1 MHRARAKVAVVV
13 KTSGRKSV
21 PPSDSAASAA
31 ATHASVKSGTGSGPT
46 SSSATSSV
54 PDSSAFVKRVAMR
67 RATGPKAT
75 RSSPQKASA
84 VGPSGAL
91 GEDVGDAASDD
102 DDQPADR
109 GDTPARAVSPVRSTR
124 SSQAEADVSGADRN
138 GEDLPSPRARGRP
151 AFNGGQLYLPGV
163 SSASSS
169 QRPGRKRVRSSYSS
183 GDEEELTEHE
193 EHDKYEVSTSSPLLS
208 MDHAEHTRVMLGLTL
223 AIKSPEETILSL
235 DSPLLNHA
243 LKEARSANAQHAQ
256 SPLSSSSSSD
266 NDEDNDED
274 ENDHEPAL
282 ALFGTSAFVQ
292 ANVGAAPP
300 TTVGQ
305 VLTLET
311 LAIPTLKRARMAT
324 GHDECLAQTHEFY
337 TAITGVRLDPSVPYT
352 QEEAEDSYIVWRNEE
367 NQRNYKEK
375 KATEPEKALTPPKTL
390 DKMKPGCK
398 VPIWHFLRDAEG
410 NIADSKKINWLR
422 EFVRARK
429 QTLLDLH
436 RCKKAEEAK
445 ERSEK
450 LLLAKGRTPSAK
462 QCLVSAKYLHVMVTV
477 AGEQIPITVY
487 DALKRDA
494 AVAYPQLGYCNSDW
508 KVSEILVRM
517 TKSERYYRRVKSEPT
532 DAEQTDDESMEVD
545 NDEDNPSAPVSTRLA
560 YTPSRAEVTHTS
572 GSASEKRPVAARTSK
587 KDASRYNAL
596 RVVHSPGKM

>member
-1 MHRARAKVAVVV
+1 
-13 KTSGRKSV
+13 
-21 PPSDSAASAA
+21 
-31 ATHASVKSGTGSGPT
+31 
-46 SSSATSSV
+46 
-54 PDSSAFVKRVAMR
+54 
-67 RATGPKAT
+67 
-75 RSSPQKASA
+75 
-84 VGPSGAL
+84 
-91 GEDVGDAASDD
+91 
-102 DDQPADR
+102 
-109 GDTPARAVSPVRSTR
+109 
-124 SSQAEADVSGADRN
+124 
-138 GEDLPSPRARGRP
+138 
-151 AFNGGQLYLPGV
+151 
-163 SSASSS
+163 
-169 QRPGRKRVRSSYSS
+169 
-183 GDEEELTEHE
+183 
-193 EHDKYEVSTSSPLLS
+193 
-208 MDHAEHTRVMLGLTL
+208 MLGLTL

-367 NQRNYKEK
+367 NQRKYKEK

-422 EFVRARK
+422 EFNAIG
-429 QTLLDLH
+429 
-436 RCKKAEEAK
+436 KA
-445 ERSEK
+445 
-450 LLLAKGRTPSAK
+450 
-462 QCLVSAKYLHVMVTV
+462 VSRFGEVPASVTDVEQDVMVTV

-532 DAEQTDDESMEVD
+532 DAEQTDDESMEVE

>member
-1 MHRARAKVAVVV
+1 MMNAFCVQYLKLREETENLRRHFQAAHRPGSLAPDSYAATSSAAACPLSQSLLKSRRGSDFDHSSPQNDTDEDFEEFDYGHGLTVKRRRLSPPQQSQKFMPITMHRERAKIAVVV

-31 ATHASVKSGTGSGPT
+31 AKHASVQSGTGSGPT

-84 VGPSGAL
+84 VVPSGAL

-124 SSQAEADVSGADRN
+124 SSQAEADDSGVDRN

-151 AFNGGQLYLPGV
+151 AFNEGQLYLPSV

-169 QRPGRKRVRSSYSS
+169 QRPGRKRVRGSYSS

-193 EHDKYEVSTSSPLLS
+193 EHDKDEVSTSSPLFS
-208 MDHAEHTRVMLGLTL
+208 MDHADRTRVMLGLTL

-235 DSPLLNHA
+235 DSPF
-243 LKEARSANAQHAQ
+243 
-256 SPLSSSSSSD
+256 D

-282 ALFGTSAFVQ
+282 ALFGTTAFVLANVGAASQ

-305 VLTLET
+305 VLALEA
-311 LAIPTLKRARMAT
+311 LALPTLKRARMAT
-324 GHDECLAQTHEFY
+324 GHDECLAQTRESY
-337 TAITGVRLDPSVPYT
+337 TAMTGVRLSPSVPHT
-352 QEEAEDSYIVWRNEE
+352 QEEAEDSYIVWRNEK
-367 NQRNYKEK
+367 NQRN
-375 KATEPEKALTPPKTL
+375 PE
-390 DKMKPGCK
+390 
-398 VPIWHFLRDAEG
+398 
-410 NIADSKKINWLR
+410 
-422 EFVRARK
+422 
-429 QTLLDLH
+429 
-436 RCKKAEEAK
+436 
-445 ERSEK
+445 
-450 LLLAKGRTPSAK
+450 
-462 QCLVSAKYLHVMVTV
+462 
-477 AGEQIPITVY
+477 
-487 DALKRDA
+487 
-494 AVAYPQLGYCNSDW
+494 LGYCNSDW
-508 KVSEILVRM
+508 KVLEILVRM
-517 TKSERYYRRVKSEPT
+517 TKSECYYRRVKSEPT
-532 DAEQTDDESMEVD
+532 DAEQIDDESMDVD
-545 NDEDNPSAPVSTRLA
+545 NDEDNPSAPVSTRLT
-560 YTPSRAEVTHTS
+560 YTPSRADVTHTS
-572 GSASEKRPVAARTSK
+572 ASASNKRPVAARASK

-596 RVVHSPGKM
+596 RVVRSPGKM